1 MRIILANKFNH
12 LKGGADKYFLDLADI
27 LAGAGMEVAK
37 FSMASP
43 ENLADRH
50 ERYFVSQVDF
60 NKGNLFQKLKAAGRL
75 LYSFE
80 AARKFERLV
89 ADFKPDLVHIHNIYH
104 QISPSILPVAK
115 RHGLPVIMHLHDYKL
130 LCPNYR
136 MFNRQGI
143 CEKCKGGKFYHCAL
157 DRCLKDSFS
166 KSLLGSL
173 EMYLQHKILKI
184 WDRNID
190 LYIAPS
196 EFMRA
201 KAIEWGVEPGK
212 IAVLPYFIKTGE
224 FRPGGHGDDYLL
236 FFGRLSPEKGIDTL
250 IEAVEKLP
258 EVKLKIVGSGPE
270 FQVLKERIGSSGL
283 KSRVEL
289 LGPKYGEELKGLV
302 RNSLAV
308 VVPSRWY
315 EVSGIVNL
323 EAAALGRPIIA
334 SDIGGIGEIVKD
346 GINGL
351 LFKPGDSEDLAR
363 KIGLLKTVDLPGL
376 GDRAVSERFS
386 PQIHLEKLRSIYERY
401 VRKI

>member
-212 IAVLPYFIKTGE
+212 IAVLPYFIKTAE

-258 EVKLKIVGSGPE
+258 EVKLKIVGPGPE

-283 KSRVEL
+283 KDRVEL
-289 LGPKYGEELKGLV
+289 LGPKYGEELKALV

-363 KIGLLKTVDLPGL
+363 KIRLLKTVDLPGL
-376 GDRAVSERFS
+376 GDWAVSERFS

-401 VRKI
+401 VRKV